1 MTSASDPYDSG
12 MQAAGSRPRKQKTPK
27 VEILHRDDHHL
38 VVNKPAGMGCIPDRR
53 DMGRKCLLEWA
64 RETYPE
70 ATLVHRL
77 DLQTSGIVLIALHTE
92 AMRHLSMQ
100 FQERT
105 VKKEYLTF
113 VTGFVGFDEI
123 TIDRPVG
130 PILRRGETTIRRK
143 GKSSITRFVKERSFR
158 HYTRLLCF
166 PSTGRT
172 HQIRI
177 HLSDMGLP
185 IVADEKYGG
194 EVPYL
199 SKIKK
204 KYVRSGKETRK
215 EESPLLDRVALHAKS
230 LEYFPFEASES
241 FKIECPEAPDLR
253 KFTEKLEKYSS

>member
-1 MTSASDPYDSG
+1 MTSVTDPYDRG
-12 MQAAGSRPRKQKTPK
+12 MQAAGPRQRKQKSLK
-27 VEILHRDDHHL
+27 VEILHRDEHHM

-53 DMGRKCLLEWA
+53 DMGRQCLLEWV
-64 RETYPE
+64 REIEPE

-77 DLQTSGIVLIALHTE
+77 DLETSGIVLVALHID

-100 FQERT
+100 FQERSI
-105 VKKEYLTF
+105 KKEYLTF
-113 VTGFVGFDEI
+113 VSGYVGFEDI

-130 PILRRGETTIRRK
+130 PILRQGETTIRRK

-158 HYTRLLCF
+158 HYTRLNCF

-185 IVADEKYGG
+185 IVADTKYGG

-204 KYVRSGKETRK
+204 KYIRSGKETRR

-230 LEYFPFEASES
+230 LEYLPFEASEL
-241 FKIECPEAPDLR
+241 FKIECPEAPDLK
-253 KFTEKLEKYSS
+253 KFTDKLEKYSS